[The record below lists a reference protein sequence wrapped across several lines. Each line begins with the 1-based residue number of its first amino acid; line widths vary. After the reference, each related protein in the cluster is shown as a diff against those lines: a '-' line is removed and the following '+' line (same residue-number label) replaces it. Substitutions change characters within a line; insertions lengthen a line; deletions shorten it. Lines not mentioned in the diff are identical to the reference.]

1 MKRTIFT
8 LIAAAALVG
17 LPVVAFAGAAPDTD
31 LDGVV
36 DPLDNCTLA
45 PNASQTDGDG
55 DGCGNR
61 CDGDFNNDGTV
72 AIADFGIWS
81 GGFGGADPN
90 LDIDPEPP
98 DGTVSIGDFG
108 YWSTL
113 FGGSPG
119 PSGTTSG
126 TTACP

>member
-1 MKRTIFT
+1 MKVRFIP
-8 LIAAAALVG
+8 LMAAAMLIG
-17 LPVVAFAGAAPDTD
+17 LPLVSLAGPA
-31 LDGVV
+31 V
-36 DPLDNCTLA
+36 D
-45 PNASQTDGDG
+45 TDGDG
-55 DGCGNR
+55 VLDINDNCTMVANASQADGDADFCGNR

-72 AIADFGIWS
+72 AIADFGLWAT
-81 GGFGGADPN
+81 GFGGTDPN

-113 FGGSPG
+113 FGGTPG
-119 PSGTTSG
+119 PSGTTPG